1 MPVHIFIMSDCNRD
15 LSKFFAET
23 VRSWTI
29 YFRGVNDTDKYNLAE
44 MSLQNSIVEISTVE
58 NKAKLELQ
66 QLVNKVKT
74 LDPVRQKVSLH
85 EVLRR
90 SRVLRGTLSNTQKK
104 RLGMEQHLETLRQSQ
119 LNQTMMTSMKQT
131 TDALQTLGM
140 NITNAEDIMFDL
152 EESSSDLKDIQSTLS
167 QSIGDVDFSADD
179 LDAELEMM
187 LSDDALCPLALSSSV
202 PSTQKATLLPM
213 PTPAQSV
220 SISNSRKDDPPPPDA
235 ALEKVQ
241 QIERVASNN
250 SNNSNQEDDLDQT
263 EKRVEVLA

>member
-29 YFRGVNDTDKYNLAE
+29 YFHGVNATDKYNLAE
-44 MSLQNSIVEISTVE
+44 MSLQNSIVEISVVE

-104 RLGMEQHLETLRQSQ
+104 RLGMEQHLETLKQSQ
-119 LNQTMMTSMKQT
+119 LNQTVMTSMKHT
-131 TDALQTLGM
+131 TDALQTLGL
-140 NITNAEDIMFDL
+140 NVADADNIMFDL
-152 EESSSDLKDIQSTLS
+152 EESSSDLKDMQSALS
-167 QSIGDVDFSADD
+167 QNIGDVDFSVDD

-187 LSDDALCPLALSSSV
+187 LSDDALCPLALASSV
-202 PSTQKATLLPM
+202 SSTQKQTLLPM
-213 PTPAQSV
+213 PTPAQSASV
-220 SISNSRKDDPPPPDA
+220 NDSRKDDPPPPDA
-235 ALEKVQ
+235 TLEKVP
-241 QIERVASNN
+241 
-250 SNNSNQEDDLDQT
+250 QEDNANEGNENEEQQAQ
-263 EKRVEVLA
+263 VHA

>member
-1 MPVHIFIMSDCNRD
+1 MSDCNRD

-29 YFRGVNDTDKYNLAE
+29 YFHGVNATDKYNLAE
-44 MSLQNSIVEISTVE
+44 MSLQNSIVEISAVE

-104 RLGMEQHLETLRQSQ
+104 RLGMEQHLETLKQSQ
-119 LNQTMMTSMKQT
+119 LNQTVMTSMKHT
-131 TDALQTLGM
+131 TDALQTLGL
-140 NITNAEDIMFDL
+140 NVADADNIMFDL
-152 EESSSDLKDIQSTLS
+152 EESSSDLKDMQSTLS
-167 QSIGDVDFSADD
+167 QNIGDVDFSVDD

-187 LSDDALCPLALSSSV
+187 LSDDALCPLALTASTASTASS
-202 PSTQKATLLPM
+202 QKQTLLPT
-213 PTPAQSV
+213 PTPAQSN
-220 SISNSRKDDPPPPDA
+220 SISDSKKDDPPPPDA
-235 ALEKVQ
+235 SLEKV
-241 QIERVASNN
+241 R
-250 SNNSNQEDDLDQT
+250 QEDNADVGEQT
-263 EKRVEVLA
+263 EENELEVRA